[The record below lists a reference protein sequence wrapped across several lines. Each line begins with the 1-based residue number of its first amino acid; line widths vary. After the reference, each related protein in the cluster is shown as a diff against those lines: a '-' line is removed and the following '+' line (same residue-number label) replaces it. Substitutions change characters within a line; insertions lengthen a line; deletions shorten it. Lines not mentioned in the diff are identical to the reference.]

1 MRDLTD
7 SNFVLYAARHY
18 DNPRC
23 VNESEFYE
31 DVGRIKSVNRLFGR
45 YEKTGELKYRL
56 ILNHLRVLYNVFEHE
71 ALTKMLCFR
80 LNRYLHF
87 LKPFLVL
94 LNYWPAR
101 VEVGNVVVVDS
112 CVPMDRGIV
121 EALRKI

>member
-1 MRDLTD
+1 
-7 SNFVLYAARHY
+7 
-18 DNPRC
+18 
-23 VNESEFYE
+23 
-31 DVGRIKSVNRLFGR
+31 
-45 YEKTGELKYRL
+45 
-56 ILNHLRVLYNVFEHE
+56 
-71 ALTKMLCFR
+71 LTKMLCFR